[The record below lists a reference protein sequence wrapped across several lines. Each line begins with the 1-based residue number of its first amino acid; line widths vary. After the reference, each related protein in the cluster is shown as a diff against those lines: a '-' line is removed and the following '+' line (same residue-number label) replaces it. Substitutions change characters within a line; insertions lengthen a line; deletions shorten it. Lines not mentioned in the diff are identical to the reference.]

1 MYLYCHHLSLLCVSG
16 CGTGNYV
23 VAVSP
28 YVRKVTGVEFNSGM
42 LEQARKKV
50 AGLKNVELR
59 QGDATQLDLPDGFC
73 DAVIINQV
81 LYRPLVSL
89 CTIHTTIN
97 IYCVYVQRTRE

>member
-1 MYLYCHHLSLLCVSG
+1 MSSIERCPLFRVSLQRGTTVLFMYSFSLLG

-28 YVRKVTGVEFNSGM
+28 YVGRVTGVDFNAGM

-50 AGLKNVELR
+50 AGLSNVELH

-81 LYRPLVSL
+81 
-89 CTIHTTIN
+89 
-97 IYCVYVQRTRE
+97 

>member
-1 MYLYCHHLSLLCVSG
+1 MCVCVSG

-28 YVRKVTGVEFNSGM
+28 YVGRVTGVEFNSGM

-50 AGLKNVELR
+50 VGLKNVELR

-81 LYRPLVSL
+81 LCRVLISL
-89 CTIHTTIN
+89 CTICTMLNMIEDA
-97 IYCVYVQRTRE
+97 QR